1 MENTN
6 INAHQNSEDF
16 QHFCNRYKKGSSIFK
31 NHFKGISKEY
41 VPHNIIKYS
50 ENTDTVIEVEKSC
63 ALNKL
68 WTLNI
73 LGNETKTFIF
83 KLHNNSL
90 GYNTIVSKFV
100 RGHSSLC
107 TFCSISRNPDD
118 ERESPLHLFYHCRH
132 VEPIIE
138 FIFRII
144 LGPEAARMTRSDFFG
159 GFKYENQAKNDSLL
173 IVNTLIKKF
182 IWTCRNGKFLPTI
195 DTAQSFVTNNLRFF
209 IDTSKHFRYTW
220 QNSGINI
227 AL

>member
-1 MENTN
+1 M
-6 INAHQNSEDF
+6 
-16 QHFCNRYKKGSSIFK
+16 
-31 NHFKGISKEY
+31 
-41 VPHNIIKYS
+41 
-50 ENTDTVIEVEKSC
+50 
-63 ALNKL
+63 
-68 WTLNI
+68 
-73 LGNETKTFIF
+73 
-83 KLHNNSL
+83 
-90 GYNTIVSKFV
+90 IVSKFV

-107 TFCSISRNPDD
+107 TFCSISRNLDD
-118 ERESPLHLFYHCRH
+118 ERESPLHLFYQCRH
-132 VEPIIE
+132 VEPLIE

-195 DTAQSFVTNNLRFF
+195 DTAQSFVENNLRFF
-209 IDTSKHFRYTW
+209 IETFKHFRYTW